1 MTVPP
6 SRVQRASF
14 LDERT
19 RLGSWAHDVQPT
31 IRVNHGS
38 DFMMRRSV
46 LLSALALGLG
56 MLAVPTAELRAESA
70 ERRVERF
77 DVKTEKRTFGAARA
91 IVLAPETVVRSV
103 VTDYDKYPSFITRF
117 RAAKIVGRVGDKTD
131 VYLQVPIMK
140 GTVKIW
146 AVVRFDPPKTVGN
159 QQVITGKMLKGN
171 VKHLDAV
178 WRIRKLDT
186 ERTELTLELAI
197 VPGFPM
203 PDSVVMPELRQAAA
217 RAVTG
222 TRDEAERRATSS

>member
-1 MTVPP
+1 
-6 SRVQRASF
+6 
-14 LDERT
+14 
-19 RLGSWAHDVQPT
+19 
-31 IRVNHGS
+31 
-38 DFMMRRSV
+38 MMRRSV

>member
-1 MTVPP
+1 MGALTLVAP
-6 SRVQRASF
+6 AS
-14 LDERT
+14 
-19 RLGSWAHDVQPT
+19 
-31 IRVNHGS
+31 
-38 DFMMRRSV
+38 
-46 LLSALALGLG
+46 
-56 MLAVPTAELRAESA
+56 ELRAEGA

-77 DVKTEKRTFGAARA
+77 DVKTEKRSAGAARA

-103 VTDYDKYPSFITRF
+103 VTDYNKYPSFITRF

-159 QQVITGKMLKGN
+159 QQVIKGKMLKGN

-186 ERTELTLELAI
+186 QRTELTLELAI

-203 PDSVVMPELRQAAA
+203 PDAVVMPELRHAAA

-222 TRDEAERRATSS
+222 TRDEAERRVTGS